1 MPRGGPPIGGGGGQ
15 AYVPRGGGWQGGGQ
29 WQHGRRHFRHG
40 PSFGFASPF
49 YYGYATPYVY
59 EEDCVRVRFIRGAY
73 RRVWVCD

>member
-1 MPRGGPPIGGGGGQ
+1 MATRPASLP
-15 AYVPRGGGWQGGGQ
+15 
-29 WQHGRRHFRHG
+29 HG
-40 PSFGFASPF
+40 PSIGFASPF